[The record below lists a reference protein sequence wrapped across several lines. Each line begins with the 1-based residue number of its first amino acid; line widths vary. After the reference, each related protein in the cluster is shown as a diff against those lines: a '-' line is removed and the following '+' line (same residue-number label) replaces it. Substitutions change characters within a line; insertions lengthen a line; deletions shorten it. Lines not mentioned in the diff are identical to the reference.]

1 MESNKKIKTIL
12 DSLAEKN
19 SHITE
24 HKEKIL
30 RYLEDNKSSSI
41 QTLLRGIED
50 ANILYSYLLVRIYFY
65 IRSREQY
72 KAIQYS
78 KRFFRKFGFVGPW
91 REILTLIENESAQE
105 LEPTN
110 NSTETLYR
118 SVNIEL
124 FSNLKPKFGLTTPTV
139 LKSIESSHG
148 LYYNVNLIKVSGVH
162 SITNCK
168 GERMPEYSFGT
179 SSLTKYHKSLKVVEI
194 DKPSIILTSYYGI
207 NNFCHILLDQLPRLY
222 FPSELYGIDSL
233 PTIYVDKEST
243 GLLEKLIKH
252 IKIPLKID
260 YLENG
265 IEYKFNEAYLTAPL
279 NHPMNNGDENL
290 VKFIKLAFAE
300 TKFDQSSVKN
310 RVFINRPSKRRGIE
324 NKSEI
329 LSILNAFKF
338 REVELESLSIS
349 EQATLF
355 SNTEIIVSPHGAGLS
370 NLIFCN
376 KGTTVIEIFGE
387 RYGTPA
393 FAILAASLGLNY
405 IAMFDNADR
414 FSISNAKYKMDDI
427 IVPEA
432 LLLKLLTDKTSG

>member
-1 MESNKKIKTIL
+1 MENNKKIKTIL
-12 DSLAEKN
+12 GSLAEKN
-19 SHITE
+19 SHIAE
-24 HKEKIL
+24 HKEKII

-41 QTLLRGIED
+41 QNLLRGIED
-50 ANILYSYLLVRIYFY
+50 ANLSYSYLLVRIYFY
-65 IRSREQY
+65 IRSGKQY

-91 REILTLIENESAQE
+91 REILTLVENEKAQI
-105 LEPTN
+105 LEPS
-110 NSTETLYR
+110 NSAEIP
-118 SVNIEL
+118 SKSINIEL

-148 LYYNVNLIKVSGVH
+148 LYNNVSLIKVSGVH
-162 SITNCK
+162 SITNCR
-168 GERMPEYSFGT
+168 GERMAEYSFGT

-222 FPSELYGIDSL
+222 FPSELYGINSL

-265 IEYKFNEAYLTAPL
+265 VEYKFNEAYLTAPL

-300 TKFDQSSVKN
+300 TKFDQSNAIN
-310 RVFINRPSKRRGIE
+310 RLFINRPSGRRGIE
-324 NKSEI
+324 NKSET
-329 LSILNAFKF
+329 LEILNAFKF
-338 REVELESLSIS
+338 RKVELESLSIS

-370 NLIFCN
+370 NLIFCK

-393 FAILAASLGLNY
+393 FAILAAALGLNY

-414 FSISNAKYKMDDI
+414 FSTSNAKYKMDDI